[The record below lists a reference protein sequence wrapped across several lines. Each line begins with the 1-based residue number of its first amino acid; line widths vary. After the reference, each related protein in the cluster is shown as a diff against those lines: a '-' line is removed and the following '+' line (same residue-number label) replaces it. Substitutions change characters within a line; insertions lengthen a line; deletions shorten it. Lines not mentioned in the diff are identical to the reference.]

1 MSKSIGAT
9 SSLKKPIAE
18 REDFWAEKLA
28 NLQPLTIPYAKQGR
42 SKHQDFTE
50 IITPVNDELTTL
62 LCRSFPDCLETD
74 ILFTAFMSYMAR
86 ISSTACFD
94 IGFTDVELTQE
105 IVNLEG
111 LFTAY
116 IPCRMEIDLEQD
128 FRQIWQ
134 SVRSQLKF
142 AKQHQGYALDLATRE
157 PILNSLPGLDSEKIL
172 PVAVERAS
180 SLEDSRGNQPFG
192 SNFTFTIPDDAQECR
207 WQFDP
212 EILNRDH
219 ISRMWTQFETLL
231 HSIVQNPEQSLA
243 EQSLLPPEERDKI
256 LWDWNQAK
264 VHPTE
269 DKCIQQ
275 LFEEQVELNPDA
287 IAVTYQEQQL
297 TYRELNNRA
306 NQLAQH
312 LRSLGVAPEVLVGF
326 CVERSLEMIIGLL
339 GIIKAG
345 GAYVPLDPT
354 YPPERLAY
362 MVADAKISVLLTQQ
376 KLVPQLPEHEA
387 QVVYLDSDWDQIAV
401 HSQENLAVANTDE
414 QLAYIIYTSGST
426 GKPKGVMITH
436 LALSRFAQTIKAEY
450 GIVASDRIL
459 QFASINFDVAVEE
472 IYTCLLAG
480 STLVLRTD
488 EMLTNIQTF
497 FQACQRLQLTVLN
510 LPTAYW
516 HQLVGEL
523 RDTQVNFPESVRLVI
538 IGGEKVLPEPVKSWQ
553 EYVVRTGKSDRL
565 QLINSYG
572 PTETTVTA
580 TTYPIP
586 ANTSSIEGEVP
597 IGRPLSHLQAYILD
611 PYQQP
616 VPIGVPGELY
626 IGGDGLARGYLNRSQ
641 LTAEKFISNFF
652 RPESAARLYKT
663 GDLVRYLPDG
673 NIEYIGRIDKQVKI
687 RGFRIELGE
696 IETVVAQYPGIRQTA
711 VVARED
717 TPGDKRLVAYF
728 VPHQGQFSLR
738 ELRSFLRERL
748 PNYMIPAAFV
758 PLDSL
763 PITPSGKIDHR
774 GLPVPDFSRSE
785 LSETFVAPQND
796 LELKLTKIW
805 EEILKIKP
813 ISVTDNFFDLGGHSL
828 LAVGLLTH
836 IEKTFQ
842 KNITLGTFLTV
853 PTIRELGSVISQA
866 DSSISESLI
875 FEIRATGSKP
885 PLFLINAMGTGMLAY
900 KLLAKYLDP
909 EQPVYGIRAVGMDD
923 DRLPHN
929 RIGQMAEAY
938 IREMRTIQAEG
949 PYFIAGVCT
958 GGTVAFEMACQL
970 NSQGSEVAFLGLI
983 DSTARPI
990 LFEDGINAA
999 SKDVNNTSSSPTLFE
1014 RYIKHNF
1021 VLRGLNNLLGVLTNP
1036 RLKLGDKLSFT
1047 ADMMGQLGEK
1057 TRHKLEIIAYKTRK
1071 NQRLPYQLRRSL
1083 VFDAGEEALRHFT
1096 PQTYPGGKAIL
1107 IRASDNPEHVDH
1119 NYQLGWD
1126 EFVTEELEVYE
1137 VPGDQ
1142 TTLLFEPNIRFLA
1155 EKISSCLNDVHDNY

>member
-1 MSKSIGAT
+1 MSRSIGAT
-9 SSLKKPIAE
+9 SSLKKSIAE

-50 IITPVNDELTTL
+50 IITSVNDELATL
-62 LCRSFPDCLETD
+62 LCSSFPGCLEAD

-86 ISSTACFD
+86 ISSTVCFD

-116 IPCRMEIDLEQD
+116 IPCRIEIDLEQD
-128 FRQIWQ
+128 FRQILK
-134 SVRSQLKF
+134 SVQSQLEF

-157 PILNSLPGLDSEKIL
+157 PILNSLPGLDVEKIL
-172 PVAVERAS
+172 PVAVERVS
-180 SLEDSRGNQPFG
+180 SLEDSRVNQSFG

-212 EILNRDH
+212 EILDRDH
-219 ISRMWTQFETLL
+219 ITRMWTQFETLL

-243 EQSLLPPEERDKI
+243 EQSLLTSEERDKI

-264 VHPTE
+264 ALPTE

-275 LFEEQVELNPDA
+275 LFEEQVELTPDA
-287 IAVTYQEQQL
+287 IAVTYKEQQL

-306 NQLAQH
+306 NQLAHH

-326 CVERSLEMIIGLL
+326 CVERSLEMVIGLL

-376 KLVPQLPEHEA
+376 KLAPQLPEHEA
-387 QVVYLDSDWDQIAV
+387 QVVYLDSDWDQIAA
-401 HSQENLAVANTDE
+401 HSQENLAVANTNE

-436 LALSRFAQTIKAEY
+436 LALSRFAQIIKAEY

-459 QFASINFDVAVEE
+459 QFASVNFDVAVEE

-553 EYVVRTGKSDRL
+553 EYIARTGKSDRL

-580 TTYPIP
+580 TTYQIP
-586 ANTSSIEGEVP
+586 ASTSSIEGEVP

-626 IGGDGLARGYLNRSQ
+626 IGGDGLARGYLNRPQ

-652 RPESAARLYKT
+652 RRDPAARLYKT

-728 VPHQGQFSLR
+728 VPHQGQFPLS

-774 GLPVPDFSRSE
+774 GLPAPDFSRSE

-796 LELKLTKIW
+796 VELKLTKIW

-853 PTIRELGSVISQA
+853 PTIRELSSVISQA
-866 DSSISESLI
+866 DSSVSESLI

-990 LFEDGINAA
+990 LFDNGINAG
-999 SKDVNNTSSSPTLFE
+999 SKDVNNTSFSTTLFE

-1021 VLRGLNNLLGVLTNP
+1021 VLRGLNNLLGVTTNP
-1036 RLKLGDKLSFT
+1036 HLKIEDKLSFT
-1047 ADMMGQLGEK
+1047 ADMMGQLAEK
-1057 TRHKLEIIAYKTRK
+1057 ARHKLEIIAYKTNK
-1071 NQRLPYQLRRSL
+1071 NRRLPYNLRRSR
-1083 VFDAGEEALRHFT
+1083 VFDAGEEALRHFA
-1096 PQTYPGGKAIL
+1096 PQTYAGGKAIL

-1126 EFVTEELEVYE
+1126 EFVMKELEVYE

-1155 EKISSCLNDVHDNY
+1155 EKISSCLDDVHDNY